1 MIIVISTVSY
11 LEAILIMMEEKGVYF
26 SSKDYQNDVLR
37 PMNQEQEAL
46 RVHIFDHLQLNRSTS
61 LDNDTNLFWGL
72 YRHGYMPQSLNLEY
86 LKVARAQET
95 IYDLLYQ
102 YKKNRQFLKQFGLKL
117 LNQLDRTNRLHGHW
131 SLDTPTGRLK
141 CSSPALQAFPATVS
155 KYFGA
160 PPGFDRITGDYKLIE
175 LRVLAQL
182 SQDPLLIQ
190 VFKEDI
196 DIHSQTASIMY
207 GKSLNSIT
215 NLERKTGKQINFGVI
230 YGIGSDSLFKI
241 LTKENAQL
249 TFADA
254 KQFRTSFFSTYRGVA
269 QWQNKVLQA
278 PIVDGLSGLS
288 WSSFPSLNC
297 RLNYPIQ
304 GSAAAGLKLAL
315 ISLYK
320 NLKPG
325 WYISHSVHDEIQ
337 LIVPSSDTVQG
348 KNALEQSMITGMST
362 IIKDLPIKVKIIIN

>member
-1 MIIVISTVSY
+1 M
-11 LEAILIMMEEKGVYF
+11 LEEKGVYF

-37 PMNQEQEAL
+37 PLNQEQEAL
-46 RVHIFDHLQLNRSTS
+46 RVQVFDHLKLNNNIS
-61 LDNDTNLFWGL
+61 LDNDPDLFWGL
-72 YRHGYMPQSLNLEY
+72 YRQGYKPLSLNLEY
-86 LKVARAQET
+86 LKIARKQES

-117 LNQLDRTNRLHGHW
+117 LNQLDPTNHLHGHW
-131 SLDTPTGRLK
+131 SSDTPTGRLK
-141 CSSPALQAFPATVS
+141 CSSPALQAFPASVS

-160 PPGFDRITGDYKLIE
+160 PPGLTRITGDYNLIE
-175 LRVLAQL
+175 IRVLAQL
-182 SQDPLLIQ
+182 SQDPLLILA
-190 VFKEDI
+190 FKEDI
-196 DIHSQTASIMY
+196 DIHSHTASIMY

-215 NLERKTGKQINFGVI
+215 SLDRKIGKQINFGII

-241 LTKENAQL
+241 LKKENALL
-249 TFADA
+249 TLEDA

-362 IIKDLPIKVKIIIN
+362 IIKDVPIKVKIIIN